1 MFHSILGS
9 SLTVFSFLICIVMA
23 MVLGFI
29 VAFFHKLTVKSNHT
43 FTQSLVILP
52 VLVTMVI
59 LLVNGN
65 LGTSVAIAGA
75 FTLVRFRS
83 IPGNSREIVSVFF
96 TMVIGVALGMGY
108 IGFASIFTVAICLL
122 SYLLNRFH
130 FGESSLKERFLKVS
144 IPEDLDYEEVFDDLF
159 LEYCKEVSLRQT
171 KTVNM
176 GSMFE
181 LTYFIVLKDDIKEK
195 EFIDNIRIKNGNL
208 KVSLTHE
215 LEEKG
220 VL

>member
-1 MFHSILGS
+1 M
-9 SLTVFSFLICIVMA
+9 
-23 MVLGFI
+23 
-29 VAFFHKLTVKSNHT
+29 
-43 FTQSLVILP
+43 
-52 VLVTMVI
+52 
-59 LLVNGN
+59 
-65 LGTSVAIAGA
+65 
-75 FTLVRFRS
+75 
-83 IPGNSREIVSVFF
+83 
-96 TMVIGVALGMGY
+96 
-108 IGFASIFTVAICLL
+108 
-122 SYLLNRFH
+122 
-130 FGESSLKERFLKVS
+130 KERFLKVA